1 MVRVLPVVWIGAR
14 QAARQPCGWLAAP
27 ASGRQA
33 GRQAASQPQPA
44 SQAVHSRRPAKHTPV
59 RTTALEMSAP
69 KRAKLEPTLSLD
81 GIEEAVRKA
90 VSEVEIVDLHT
101 HLLPPSFGEM
111 MLYGVDELLTYHYL
125 TCEFFQTAE
134 SIRPDDFFA
143 LPKVPSGHGSLGV

>member
-1 MVRVLPVVWIGAR
+1 MDRRPPGS
-14 QAARQPCGWLAAP
+14 QACGWLAAP
-27 ASGRQA
+27 ASGRQP
-33 GRQAASQPQPA
+33 ASQPASQPGQPA
-44 SQAVHSRRPAKHTPV
+44 SHSQAVHSRRPAKHTPV